1 MSSKILNQ
9 PNIWI
14 DVTTSFR
21 WKKRPTGIPRTC
33 NSLAQK
39 WIERNDPQIHFC
51 VYSEFTHTF
60 YKVPHEEVQRVTRRD
75 GIPSG
80 ESVESDLLLRIKK
93 PSDYQKVNTDGS
105 LKTAA
110 KKVVRWFPEGIQ
122 QNIRNILQYTFDI
135 LGQLGYISSW
145 LIARMPFAPPWFK
158 NRLSW
163 LGEIRGL
170 KRAEFNMSDTL
181 LSLGSSW
188 SELSYNETV
197 SRLVN
202 ARKIQFVPLIYD
214 LIPYRFPHFFSAS
227 FSQQFSKW
235 AVSASKM
242 ANKILCISQNT
253 KKDIQLMAIREGF
266 SAPEV
271 KDLKLGMDIW
281 EKQGVAPD
289 RSGVTSEIP
298 PFVLCVG
305 TIEVRKNHWTI
316 YQAWQDLLLDLD
328 PNQVPVLAIAGQP
341 GWLSSDITHMI
352 RNNPSTS
359 DKVIALEGLTDQE
372 LHWLYENCLF
382 TLYPSFYEGWGLPV
396 AEAMACGK
404 YCISSSTSSLPEVG
418 GDLIDYCAPNDVK
431 GWYQAIKHAIQNPQ
445 YRQDKEARIR
455 EQFTLQSWEET
466 SAEAIEFI
474 QNKNAGNLNYQ
485 EPTETTTRYSIQP
498 NVEVRNQ

>member
-214 LIPYRFPHFFSAS
+214 LIPYRFPHFFSA
-227 FSQQFSKW
+227 
-235 AVSASKM
+235 
-242 ANKILCISQNT
+242 
-253 KKDIQLMAIREGF
+253 
-266 SAPEV
+266 
-271 KDLKLGMDIW
+271 
-281 EKQGVAPD
+281 
-289 RSGVTSEIP
+289 
-298 PFVLCVG
+298 
-305 TIEVRKNHWTI
+305 
-316 YQAWQDLLLDLD
+316 
-328 PNQVPVLAIAGQP
+328 
-341 GWLSSDITHMI
+341 
-352 RNNPSTS
+352 
-359 DKVIALEGLTDQE
+359 
-372 LHWLYENCLF
+372 
-382 TLYPSFYEGWGLPV
+382 
-396 AEAMACGK
+396 
-404 YCISSSTSSLPEVG
+404 
-418 GDLIDYCAPNDVK
+418 
-431 GWYQAIKHAIQNPQ
+431 
-445 YRQDKEARIR
+445 
-455 EQFTLQSWEET
+455 
-466 SAEAIEFI
+466 
-474 QNKNAGNLNYQ
+474 
-485 EPTETTTRYSIQP
+485 
-498 NVEVRNQ
+498 